1 MAIKKGGLGRGID
14 SLFEENAVDARQTS
28 ELRPSQIV
36 PNRDQPRKDFDAE
49 ALKELSDSIKEHGLI
64 QPLLVRPLD
73 DGSYQIVAG
82 ERRWR
87 ASRMAGLEKIP
98 VVIKDLSDDETM
110 QLALIENLQRE
121 DLNPVEE
128 ALGYKKLM
136 DTLGLTQEQ
145 AAAKVGKSRPA
156 VANALRLLALDG
168 DETEALKNG
177 EISSGHARALL
188 SLPKGELRHQA
199 LELAKSGASVRDIE
213 GIAKQQKPGISV
225 KKPKVKN
232 KIYVETEAALSSQTG
247 RRVKISGNGKTG
259 VIQIEFFGDDDLF
272 YIASRLAG
280 DNKDNE

>member
-1 MAIKKGGLGRGID
+1 MAVKKGGLGRGID

-98 VVIKDLSDDETM
+98 VVIKELSDDETM

-225 KKPKVKN
+225 KKPSVKN

-247 RRVKISGNGKTG
+247 RRIKISGNGKSG

>member
-49 ALKELSDSIKEHGLI
+49 ALKELSDSIKKHGLI

-98 VVIKDLSDDETM
+98 VVIKELSDDETM

-136 DTLGLTQEQ
+136 DTLGLTQ
-145 AAAKVGKSRPA
+145 
-156 VANALRLLALDG
+156 
-168 DETEALKNG
+168 
-177 EISSGHARALL
+177 
-188 SLPKGELRHQA
+188 
-199 LELAKSGASVRDIE
+199 
-213 GIAKQQKPGISV
+213 
-225 KKPKVKN
+225 
-232 KIYVETEAALSSQTG
+232 
-247 RRVKISGNGKTG
+247 
-259 VIQIEFFGDDDLF
+259 
-272 YIASRLAG
+272 
-280 DNKDNE
+280 

>member
-1 MAIKKGGLGRGID
+1 MAIKKGGLGRVID

-98 VVIKDLSDDETM
+98 VVIKELSDDETM

-156 VANALRLLALDG
+156 VANALRLLALDS